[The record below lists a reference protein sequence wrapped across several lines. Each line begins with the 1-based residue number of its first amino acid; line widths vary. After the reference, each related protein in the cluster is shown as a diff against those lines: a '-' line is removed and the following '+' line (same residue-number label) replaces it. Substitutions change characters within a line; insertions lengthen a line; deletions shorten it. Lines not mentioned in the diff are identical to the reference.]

1 MKITAELQMRLSGI
15 SFLDKRWG
23 PQCLILEAQGTF
35 GLHTHSKFPRG
46 SEKGGAQTTV
56 HPVNPPEA
64 LELESILAKRCPSTQ
79 GRALRRAN
87 VGPRPDGARRLARGS
102 PEGGP
107 HAPDLNHPQSRCH
120 SLALLHL
127 PCRPHQSPPALSPH
141 LSSLSSLLI
150 NSICLST
157 PSLC

>member
-79 GRALRRAN
+79 GRALRQDKC
-87 VGPRPDGARRLARGS
+87 GPKARRSKAIGQRKPGRR
-102 PEGGP
+102 
-107 HAPDLNHPQSRCH
+107 APCP
-120 SLALLHL
+120 
-127 PCRPHQSPPALSPH
+127 
-141 LSSLSSLLI
+141 
-150 NSICLST
+150 
-157 PSLC
+157 

>member
-35 GLHTHSKFPRG
+35 GLHTHSKVPRG
-46 SEKGGAQTTV
+46 SERGGAQTTV

-79 GRALRRAN
+79 GRAQRWDKC
-87 VGPRPDGARRLARGS
+87 GSRPDGTRRLIGQRKPGR
-102 PEGGP
+102 P
-107 HAPDLNHPQSRCH
+107 APRL
-120 SLALLHL
+120 
-127 PCRPHQSPPALSPH
+127 
-141 LSSLSSLLI
+141 
-150 NSICLST
+150 
-157 PSLC
+157 